1 MRTYWI
7 ALTLL
12 GIVWISA
19 MVFVPSEAS
28 TLPWR
33 LAGSALFFAAFFL
46 VPLARNKP
54 RLLTILLSAAGA
66 AAVSALWPEEQ
77 GTANPYALLVLSI
90 LAGKAAFR
98 LPGTHACI
106 VGGVLVIGSL
116 APAIAGY
123 PSFPPV
129 FLAMYAALHAFALA
143 VYRNVWHR
151 ATSAEARS
159 EALLSEYRKMKRRNA
174 SAEETARQEERAQVG
189 RDIHDSVGHKLTAL
203 TMQLEVLRMQ
213 ADADSEAQVRSLR
226 DLARESLEETRNAV
240 KALRNDEPGG
250 LSSVLRLIRK
260 LEAESLI
267 RVYFTVKHGALS
279 APLTNDQSI
288 AVYRCVQE
296 ALTNVMKHGKIR
308 EADVMFEAP
317 GGSVFRF
324 EISNPAGAADRYREG
339 FGLRSMRERLE
350 NGRGRLE
357 VVANRDRF
365 TVRGTIPLNEAAAQG
380 GTSG

>member
-1 MRTYWI
+1 MRAYWI

-12 GIVWISA
+12 GTVWISA
-19 MVFVPSEAS
+19 MLFVSPEAS
-28 TLPWR
+28 AFSWR

-46 VPLARNKP
+46 VPLARDKP
-54 RLLTILLSAAGA
+54 RILALLLSSASA
-66 AAVSALWPEEQ
+66 AAVAALWPEDQ
-77 GTANPYALLVLSI
+77 GSANPYALLALSI
-90 LAGKAAFR
+90 LAGKAAYR
-98 LPGTHACI
+98 LPGAHAWI
-106 VGGVLVIGSL
+106 VGGVLAIGAL

-129 FLAMYAALHAFALA
+129 FLVLYAALHAFALT
-143 VYRNVWHR
+143 VYRNAWHR
-151 ATSAEARS
+151 ATSAEARN

-203 TMQLEVLRMQ
+203 TMQLEVLRMK
-213 ADADSEAQVRSLR
+213 ADADSEGQVRSLR

-250 LSSVLRLIRK
+250 LSSILGLIRK

-308 EADVMFEAP
+308 EAEVTFEAP

-324 EISNPAGAADRYREG
+324 EISNPGGTADRYREG

-350 NGRGRLE
+350 GSRGRLE

-365 TVRGTIPLNEAAAQG
+365 TVRGAFPLNETPARG
-380 GTSG
+380 GTTG